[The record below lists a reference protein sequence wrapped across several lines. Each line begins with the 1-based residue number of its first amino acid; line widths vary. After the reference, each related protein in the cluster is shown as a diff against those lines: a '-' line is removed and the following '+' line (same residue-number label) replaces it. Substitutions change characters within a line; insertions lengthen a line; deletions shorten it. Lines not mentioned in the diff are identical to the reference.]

1 MICLTVVCHNP
12 PLMAEN
18 MSLSK
23 VFLQA
28 NLAMKGVR
36 QSWLEW
42 VEKGEDAKKWLLG
55 RSSLSLICDLWVLV
69 KVNE

>member
-42 VEKGEDAKKWLLG
+42 VEKGEERREEVVARPLFTLAY
-55 RSSLSLICDLWVLV
+55 L
-69 KVNE
+69 